1 MSMKNILKIFGY
13 TLLSAAI
20 GAGFSACQE
29 EDLPQTVSITAVS
42 PADNASA
49 DLADGSIRFSW
60 EASGAV
66 PGGFELVISADTDGT
81 SAKTYELS
89 STVFSREIKAADMDL
104 LMKDWGMPA
113 AASSAIHW
121 TVRPAADGE
130 AVAADWR
137 TLNVTRLETESVEI
151 YLRTPQDNSFF
162 DLGDENTVAEFSWEG
177 NSSITGYRLEFSTVE
192 DGEAISVSDVALE
205 VTDATTLSLSASDLS
220 RILDASGVTDDI
232 AVLYWK
238 VYSTDDLTPG
248 VSGSRRIRLMKA
260 GSTGVSPVSNLK
272 VTPGYERFVL
282 TADITD
288 PRTTKVDIIYGEN
301 TETVDI
307 DSDQET
313 LTFEKTSVAQNVYDF
328 SVVSYNSA
336 DETSEAVA
344 FEGVSVYGAAW
355 MSGKQN
361 RQLSLASLTSEG
373 AEFTVGA
380 VDDADLQYS
389 ELTYTAGG
397 QETVLRVE
405 NGTESILLTAEDAD
419 MAQTVTLKSYY
430 SPSSVAEVLDVV
442 SPETPQTVYLPEYG
456 ILVALDNIGHYP
468 SADNTGALPNEMTNY
483 NASFPYSLMFDG
495 IIDDQLN
502 MWHTTGDGI
511 VENSLSEDHPII
523 ATFDLGAEYYL
534 SSYRVWGRYAGT
546 ESNPMYDAGEK
557 LSYFAF
563 GSNNPRKFRLYGCAE
578 APKNTTD
585 ESYWAVDGAWL
596 DDWTLLADSEVIRP
610 SVNVP
615 TVPVIDGEDNE
626 YYVPTAEDFAAATA
640 GAEFPVAL
648 AGGPVR
654 YVRILITETWNPNM
668 LYRIS
673 FGEMHFFH
681 YTPQE

>member
-13 TLLSAAI
+13 TLLAAVI

-66 PGGFELVISADTDGT
+66 PGGFELVISADADVT

-137 TLNVTRLETESVEI
+137 ILNVTRLETESVEI

-307 DSDQET
+307 DEGQET

-361 RQLSLASLTSEG
+361 RQLALSSMTSEG

-380 VDDADLQYS
+380 VADADLKYS

-430 SPSSVAEVLDVV
+430 SPSSVAEALDVV

-483 NASFPYSLMFDG
+483 NASFPYAMLFDG
-495 IIDDQLN
+495 NTGDHLN
-502 MWHTTGDGI
+502 MWHTSGSEEK
-511 VENSLSEDHPII
+511 VSEDHPII
-523 ATFDLGAEYYL
+523 VTIDLGAEYCL
-534 SSYRVWGRYAGT
+534 SSYRVWGR
-546 ESNPMYDAGEK
+546 NPWYSDGVLGSDAGPA
-557 LSYFAF
+557 YWAF
-563 GSNNPRKFRLYGCAE
+563 GCYNPRKFKLYGSASE
-578 APKNTTD
+578 PKNTTD
-585 ESYWAVDGAWL
+585 QNYWAVDGAWL
-596 DDWTLLADSEVIRP
+596 DDWTLLADSEVVRP

-615 TVPVIDGEDNE
+615 TCPVVNGEDNPD
-626 YYVPTAEDFAAATA
+626 YVPTDEDIAAAEA
-640 GAEFPVAL
+640 GAEFPVEL
-648 AGGPVR
+648 SDSPVR
-654 YVRILITETWNPNM
+654 YVRLVITETWNPDQ

-673 FGEMHFFH
+673 FGELHFFC

>member
-1 MSMKNILKIFGY
+1 MNMKNILKIFGY
-13 TLLSAAI
+13 SLLAAAI

-49 DLADGSIRFSW
+49 DLADGNIRFSW

-66 PGGFELVISADTDGT
+66 PGGFELVISADADGT
-81 SAKTYELS
+81 SAKTYELL
-89 STVFSREIKAADMDL
+89 STVFSREIKVADMDL

-121 TVRPAADGE
+121 TVRPAVDGE

-151 YLRTPQDNSFF
+151 YQRSPRDNGFF

-177 NSSITGYRLEFSTVE
+177 NSSIAGYRIEFSTTE
-192 DGEAISVSDVALE
+192 DGDAINVQDVDLE

-238 VYSTDDLTPG
+238 IYSTDDLTPG

-260 GSTGVSPVSNLK
+260 GATGVSPVSDLK

-288 PRTTKVDIIYGEN
+288 PRTAKVDITYGEN

-307 DSDQET
+307 DADQET
-313 LTFEKTSVAQNVYDF
+313 LTFEVTSVAQNVYDI
-328 SVVSYNSA
+328 SVVSYNSGN
-336 DETSEAVA
+336 ETSEPAT
-344 FEGVSVYGAAW
+344 FNGVSVYGAAW

-361 RQLSLASLTSEG
+361 RQLSISSMTSDG
-373 AEFTVGA
+373 AEFTVTGIE
-380 VDDADLQYS
+380 DADLQYS
-389 ELTYTAGG
+389 ELIYTSGG
-397 QETVLRVE
+397 QETVMRVE
-405 NGTESILLTAEDAD
+405 NDTESILLTAEDAD

-442 SPETPQTVYLPEYG
+442 SPETPQTAYLPEYG
-456 ILVALDNIGHYP
+456 ILVPLDGIKHWP
-468 SADNTGALPNEMTNY
+468 ADDNTGALPNEMTNY
-483 NASFPYSLMFDG
+483 NAGFPYAMLFDG
-495 IIDDQLN
+495 NTSDHLN
-502 MWHTTGDGI
+502 MWHTSG
-511 VENSLSEDHPII
+511 SEEKVSEEHPII
-523 ATFDLGAEYYL
+523 VTIDLGAEYCL
-534 SSYRVWGRYAGT
+534 SSYRVWGR
-546 ESNPMYDAGEK
+546 NPWYSDGILGSDTGPA
-557 LSYFAF
+557 YWAF
-563 GSNNPRKFRLYGCAE
+563 GCFNPRKFRLYGSIS
-578 APKNTTD
+578 APQNTSD
-585 ESYWAVDGAWL
+585 NNYWAVAGSWL
-596 DDWTLLADSEVIRP
+596 EDWTLLADSKVVRP
-610 SVNVP
+610 SVDVP
-615 TVPVIDGEDNE
+615 TCPVVNGEDNPD
-626 YYVPTAEDFAAATA
+626 YVPTDEDIAAAEA
-640 GAEFPVAL
+640 GAEFPVEL
-648 AGGPVR
+648 SDSPVR
-654 YVRILITETWNPNM
+654 YVRLVITETWNPDQ

-673 FGEMHFFH
+673 FGELHFFC